1 MLDYPFDTMNLYTP
15 GQTFS
20 VTHDF
25 FCVLVYIKR
34 VCFTVNEIYFDEV
47 TAKTFDQDCIFKDN
61 ESRFVSC
68 SIFLE

>member
-34 VCFTVNEIYFDEV
+34 VCFTVNEIYFKWPRKRLS
-47 TAKTFDQDCIFKDN
+47 KT
-61 ESRFVSC
+61 V
-68 SIFLE
+68 FLKTMRAGSSAVVYF